1 MWRRRGALEKGISPE
16 RALPVLPARSTGKN
30 KMEIMRPVKRKI
42 GISPVAG
49 PFYTPLAGK
58 TYSLFGNALS
68 TDPYYDRVR
77 RLADEIL
84 WTVPGEESL
93 LTLIR
98 KTGGRKRFL
107 VKAARRADGT
117 AISAVLR
124 MLGPALSPYTT
135 NVRTHLKGLSLLSV
149 TDPRLRTTE
158 EQYHLHMLEVEL
170 ANRVHRDL
178 FLQCGFRI
186 ALLPHCLR
194 DFRRECESFPGDLDA
209 VCAGCSETCLLHR
222 VSALLREAGIHPYIW
237 RNAELGSLLR
247 RLEGKGNFGVL
258 GIACLPELAWGMRAC
273 MERKIPVVGIPLDAN
288 RCMRWMGRFKETSVN
303 LERLWELAGGGRIPI
318 APQVDDDLST

>member
-1 MWRRRGALEKGISPE
+1 MHPG
-16 RALPVLPARSTGKN
+16 
-30 KMEIMRPVKRKI
+30 KRKTET
-42 GISPVAG
+42 SPVVG
-49 PFYTPLAGK
+49 PFYTPVAGK

-77 RLADEIL
+77 RLANEIL
-84 WTVPGEESL
+84 RIVPGEESL
-93 LTLIR
+93 LALIR
-98 KTGGRKRFL
+98 KTGGRKRLL

-124 MLGPALSPYTT
+124 MLGPALSLYTT
-135 NVRTHLKGLSLLSV
+135 NVRTHLKSLSLLSV

-158 EQYHLHMLEVEL
+158 EQYHLHMLEIEL
-170 ANRVHRDL
+170 ANRVHRDR
-178 FLQCGFRI
+178 FLQSGFRI

-194 DFRRECESFPGDLDA
+194 DFRRECDSVPGDLDA

-222 VSALLREAGIHPYIW
+222 VSALLRKAGIHPYIW
-237 RNAELGSLLR
+237 RNAELGNLFR
-247 RLEGKGNFGVL
+247 RLEGKGDFGVL

-288 RCMRWMGRFKETSVN
+288 RCMRWMGRFEETSVS
-303 LERLWELAGGGRIPI
+303 LERLWELAGGGRIPL
-318 APQVDDDLST
+318 APQDDDDLRT